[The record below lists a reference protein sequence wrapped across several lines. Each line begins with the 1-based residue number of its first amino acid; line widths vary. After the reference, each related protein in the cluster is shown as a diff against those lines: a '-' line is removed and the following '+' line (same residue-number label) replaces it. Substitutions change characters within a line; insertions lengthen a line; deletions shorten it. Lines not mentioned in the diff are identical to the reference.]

1 MRPEW
6 PKRDPSR
13 LNQQKR
19 IMEELLKR
27 VQHDL
32 SKAEARLDQYE
43 KGTLEY
49 EFNYGVMISLLIVL
63 GDIKEL
69 SL

>member
-1 MRPEW
+1 
-6 PKRDPSR
+6 
-13 LNQQKR
+13 
-19 IMEELLKR
+19 MEELLKR